1 MNEDLLQDLFDLMP
15 EGIFES
21 PEEMKPVI
29 ESEGIDGFFDQ
40 MPDGAFFDI
49 KEYQSFFKGLKKK
62 ENSQLPVL
70 GKKDSELVGEV
81 VTTDALLDSNE
92 PSSEPKSEENKFWFE
107 QLLGNIPVASGS
119 ADFFGDMIRA
129 GQQGYAQGQSVDDAI
144 RLFAKAANASEE
156 DIDAYISAV
165 EKMEA
170 FPESDEMKEFSKLYQ
185 EGGGGIY
192 GFMKGI
198 IPNPSVINQVFTSSI
213 VSMMNP
219 TVLGGAATGA
229 VTGAGVGAAVGA
241 AGGPL
246 AAFTGAGGAM
256 TGAMMGAGGTLE
268 VGLSFTEFLKEELDK
283 AGLEFNKE
291 SVKEVLEDPEAL
303 QRIRNKSAA
312 RGVIIGLVDGITMGV
327 AGEVGA
333 TVTKAAIKAGKSAV
347 VSGARGVATATLIEG
362 GGGSAGEM
370 AARAATGQKQ
380 EASDILFEG
389 IAGQVSTV
397 LKSGPQALGIDVNV
411 TKPGSFL
418 RPPSYSMTGE
428 PQTKADI
435 EVFIETMTPEQIR
448 TADITIK
455 NDPELQAKVDY
466 LKQRAQTDLTISE
479 DIVGED
485 RNTMIDLE
493 MQILNMKDPKTES
506 SKIKLQNLKDQIR
519 VIIERNGKTEE
530 QKNREKAAG
539 DYKKTETT
547 VTSTEVNTKA
557 ETDKESNDRKTRLDS
572 RNKNLFEDT
581 NKYNR
586 EVGKS
591 NSDPAIISDVTSTD
605 EKGVATATY
614 VNPDTGDIDVIVSG
628 KNDKNF
634 VGYVR
639 VYENGKPT
647 NMFTAKMES
656 TGDAFKNMITSAE
669 AILPDNAEVV
679 ETTSISEGG
688 LKVYNNSKLT
698 EKLDENGNVVT
709 RPTQYSAATKES
721 VEQDGQSAYNS
732 FKTTD
737 KAAAEAE
744 VAKIKAAYPGVN
756 ATINERKG
764 KPAPPPLPG
773 QKAQPTKGKSEYSIS
788 IDLPVLTKPAAPSTE
803 VKAETK
809 KFQDSDVI
817 LKEETFT
824 VIDKDGGK
832 TVTTVRTNLDGSL
845 RKAEVESFD
854 ADGNSLGKGRNVSL
868 ADNDIVVRDGLT
880 AEQILTDRLVEGQV
894 IEKTERSGNEI
905 NNPKKTA
912 QLTTD
917 QKQKLGIPT
926 QQSTAVEKPVLT
938 KSKTNAVQESSTTQV
953 DVQESTQDSKEMG
966 IGNISSKPT
975 GESNIETES
984 EVTETEETEI
994 ENVLESPKLQ
1004 EALTSE
1010 VMDDSERKNILLKAR
1025 RKAIEEGQEE
1035 SRLYSNIMSAINREA
1050 KTEGINANEY
1060 IKAEVI
1066 EDSLP
1071 TASRERVNKVIDNI
1085 IKKTKERRD
1094 NLGGEKATLAELFS
1108 NTSSYLQ
1115 QSKLYEQLNDVE
1127 REAAIRELNER
1138 LGIKEKRAPSSRKVA
1153 MGTDK
1158 KVVVNERVA
1167 LKDQIKLEAKAARE
1181 SAQAYKKS
1189 LKDTAT
1195 YVKGLVKKGLINTKQ
1210 AAAILA
1216 KQANVNVF
1224 NQKSVDSFIE
1234 YVDNVFNKAELA
1246 DKISRSKDLKSKAK
1260 KNVGGAKT
1268 GNIPQALKTVLED
1281 LFSISPYL
1289 VPLNKIDAYLSLLE
1303 QFGSN
1308 KKTLDLEQRS
1318 ETMEI
1323 AQDVLNAVQE
1333 QIETNEDGSMVNF
1346 EIVKSKKKN
1355 YDLGAVTNEIIENKI
1370 TEEEIENLTGEKSKE
1385 VARKINKLTAQEIA
1399 GLSKEKSDGSFN
1411 YGMIETLREVK
1422 NNLKNGFAPKAA
1434 FDIITEVES
1443 NNSVKPLV
1451 PIFNK
1456 IKKTSVYRHFRS
1468 FSSSIKTKLEL
1479 GPSAGNFVLDRIRS
1493 MPAFFVDDVLGN
1505 FNSKDVYNA
1514 TFKKMAVAYSS
1525 FETEVKTIRSLVNE
1539 ADVLLDYDGLKGRKF
1554 LRIGRSRNKVV
1565 KAKYKLMLVQLTREH
1580 LSNYKKNKEGEYV
1593 GNPKAPSGEAFL
1605 DVTIKD
1611 GKLNSADIKIL
1622 EELKE
1627 EFLSGD
1633 PKVDLKK
1640 LEKSLSESEK
1650 KALKIYGD
1658 INGSLS
1664 EKAIYVSSQLHGEK
1678 INLINDYVHHSA
1690 INTGDPGADVIGKKT
1705 RFQNAAINTKAG
1717 TIVERTNGAK
1727 PISFDPSYSAMRGA
1741 QETLVDYYMTPT
1753 NRVVQKTINKLN
1765 DIIEDNPNNTKESKK
1780 AAKAIK
1786 SAMNEINGL
1795 LFEKTFTDVSIGNEV
1810 LREAQSLG
1818 YKAALSSAPR
1828 AGAELVGNV
1837 LLVAKNPILATKALT
1852 NFSAFANGLTDNS
1865 MAMNAMAKLQSSE
1878 TSRLYDSNTINNK
1891 YSDLGNFMGT
1901 SQSSGKA
1908 LTPVLSMGNQI
1919 LKLGSKQLYAGVDYI
1934 ATKILTTPDKAISRP
1949 MWFGTFQAA
1958 FSEATK
1964 KYNGESVELTVKDFK
1979 AIADGTSPYLSP
1991 EFQRAVEAARNSA
2004 DKSSVTIST
2013 SSNPYNSVFKN
2024 IRRKDS
2030 SGLKNAYRV
2039 ANSYMANFSLFE
2051 YGTARNALYSLVNSG
2066 DMSSGEALK
2075 VLTGVTARMSSYMV
2089 MYTLLTQLMDE
2100 ELFDVEDDDSEEDF
2114 EYLIARQLVGAG
2126 VSLVS
2131 RGQLGNI
2138 PLIPF
2143 NMLIEE
2149 GNERFGEE
2157 LRDGEEYNK
2166 YKHSL
2171 VFNQIGK
2178 QDLQEKDLAN
2188 NLIGLAA
2195 GPFGPLWKTLSRS
2208 AELLQ
2213 RTQTGGDVA
2222 RKKAMDELT
2231 TRMAVE
2237 VSGNLGLFPFYKD
2250 YRRIMLKSMFGTKP
2264 YTPAKSKKVVIHGR
2278 NLMTTQ
2284 IQEVLIPG
2292 MSWRKKGMMKINHG
2306 MSMKKTLMIHGQMI
2320 VLGKIDL
2327 KYYSIDENRNREST
2341 NKDSGIRNKTNK
2353 IRGFF
2358 RRL

>member
-1 MNEDLLQDLFDLMP
+1 MNEDLLQDLFNLMP

-107 QLLGNIPVASGS
+107 QLLGNIPVASGA
-119 ADFFGDMIRA
+119 ADFYGDMIRA

-268 VGLSFTEFLKEELDK
+268 VGLSFTEFLKEEIDEK
-283 AGLEFNKE
+283 GLEFNKE

-333 TVTKAAIKAGKSAV
+333 TVTKAAIKAGKAAV
-347 VSGARGVATATLIEG
+347 VSGAKGVATATVIEG
-362 GGGSAGEM
+362 VGGSAGE
-370 AARAATGQKQ
+370 AIARAATGQEM
-380 EASDILFEG
+380 EASDIIFEG
-389 IAGQVSTV
+389 VAGQVSTFV
-397 LKSGPQALGIDVNV
+397 KSGPKALGIDVNV

-557 ETDKESNDRKTRLDS
+557 ETDTEVSE
-572 RNKNLFEDT
+572 NLNEIDLGENET
-581 NKYNR
+581 IIENR
-586 EVGKS
+586 EVIVKGEKLNLTIIEQTSEKDGIKTTKYQSNRSNKS
-591 NSDPAIISDVTSTD
+591 SDQRSDSS
-605 EKGVATATY
+605 
-614 VNPDTGDIDVIVSG
+614 VSPETVL
-628 KNDKNF
+628 NENEEINLE
-634 VGYVR
+634 
-639 VYENGKPT
+639 ENGLEDLEDGGIPEVTKV
-647 NMFTAKMES
+647 FEVRE
-656 TGDAFKNMITSAE
+656 DA
-669 AILPDNAEVV
+669 
-679 ETTSISEGG
+679 
-688 LKVYNNSKLT
+688 
-698 EKLDENGNVVT
+698 NGT
-709 RPTQYSAATKES
+709 
-721 VEQDGQSAYNS
+721 
-732 FKTTD
+732 
-737 KAAAEAE
+737 KAADIEFT
-744 VAKIKAAYPGVN
+744 VTYPDGTKVNDRGTVKI
-756 ATINERKG
+756 T
-764 KPAPPPLPG
+764 
-773 QKAQPTKGKSEYSIS
+773 QKA
-788 IDLPVLTKPAAPSTE
+788 
-803 VKAETK
+803 
-809 KFQDSDVI
+809 
-817 LKEETFT
+817 KE
-824 VIDKDGGK
+824 
-832 TVTTVRTNLDGSL
+832 
-845 RKAEVESFD
+845 A
-854 ADGNSLGKGRNVSL
+854 
-868 ADNDIVVRDGLT
+868 
-880 AEQILTDRLVEGQV
+880 
-894 IEKTERSGNEI
+894 
-905 NNPKKTA
+905 
-912 QLTTD
+912 
-917 QKQKLGIPT
+917 
-926 QQSTAVEKPVLT
+926 AVEKPVLT

-1268 GNIPQALKTVLED
+1268 GNIPQGLKTVLED

-1385 VARKINKLTAQEIA
+1385 VARKINELTAQEIA

-1539 ADVLLDYDGLKGRKF
+1539 ADVLLDYDGLKGRKA

-1678 INLINDYVHHSA
+1678 INLINDYVHHAA

-1765 DIIEDNPNNTKESKK
+1765 DIIEDNPNNTKEAKQ

-1795 LFEKTFTDVSIGNEV
+1795 LFEKTFTDVSIGNEA
-1810 LREAQSLG
+1810 LRELQSLG

-1852 NFSAFANGLTDNS
+1852 NFSAFANGITDNS

-1919 LKLGSKQLYAGVDYI
+1919 LKLGSKQLYASVDYI

-1949 MWFGTFQAA
+1949 MWFGTFQAV

-1979 AIADGTSPYLSP
+1979 EIADGTSPYLSP
-1991 EFQRAVEAARNSA
+1991 KFERAVEAARNSA

-2013 SSNPYNSVFKN
+2013 SSNPYNSIFKN

-2066 DMSSGEALK
+2066 DMSSEEALK
-2075 VLTGVTARMSSYMV
+2075 VLIGVTARMSSYMV

-2100 ELFDVEDDDSEEDF
+2100 ELFGVEDDDSEEDF

-2195 GPFGPLWKTLSRS
+2195 GPFGPMWKTLSRS

-2264 YTPAKSKKVVIHGR
+2264 YTPAKSKKGSDPWEEFDDNTDSGGIDTWDE
-2278 NLMTTQ
+2278 L
-2284 IQEVLIPG
+2284 EE
-2292 MSWRKKGMMKINHG
+2292 KG
-2306 MSMKKTLMIHGQMI
+2306 
-2320 VLGKIDL
+2320 
-2327 KYYSIDENRNREST
+2327 YDENQSWDDFEENSNDT
-2341 NKDSGIRNKTNK
+2341 WSDDSSWED
-2353 IRGFF
+2353 
-2358 RRL
+2358 

>member
-1 MNEDLLQDLFDLMP
+1 MNEDLLQDLFNLMP

-107 QLLGNIPVASGS
+107 QLLGNIPVASGA
-119 ADFFGDMIRA
+119 ADFYGDMIRA

-156 DIDAYISAV
+156 DIEAYISAV

-268 VGLSFTEFLKEELDK
+268 VGLSFTEFLKEEIDEK
-283 AGLEFNKE
+283 GLEFNKE

-333 TVTKAAIKAGKSAV
+333 TVTKAAIKAGKAAV
-347 VSGARGVATATLIEG
+347 VSGAKGVATATVIEG
-362 GGGSAGEM
+362 VGGSAGE
-370 AARAATGQKQ
+370 AIARAATGQEM
-380 EASDILFEG
+380 EASDIIFEG
-389 IAGQVSTV
+389 VAGQVSTFV
-397 LKSGPQALGIDVNV
+397 KSGPKALGIDVNV

-557 ETDKESNDRKTRLDS
+557 ETDTEVSE
-572 RNKNLFEDT
+572 NLNEIDLGENET
-581 NKYNR
+581 IIENR
-586 EVGKS
+586 EVIVKGEKLNLTIIEQTSEKDGIKTTKYQSNRSNKS
-591 NSDPAIISDVTSTD
+591 SDQR
-605 EKGVATATY
+605 
-614 VNPDTGDIDVIVSG
+614 GDSSVSPETVL
-628 KNDKNF
+628 NENEEINLE
-634 VGYVR
+634 
-639 VYENGKPT
+639 ENGLEDLEDGGIPEVTKV
-647 NMFTAKMES
+647 FEVRE
-656 TGDAFKNMITSAE
+656 D
-669 AILPDNAEVV
+669 DNG
-679 ETTSISEGG
+679 T
-688 LKVYNNSKLT
+688 
-698 EKLDENGNVVT
+698 
-709 RPTQYSAATKES
+709 
-721 VEQDGQSAYNS
+721 
-732 FKTTD
+732 
-737 KAAAEAE
+737 KAADIEFT
-744 VAKIKAAYPGVN
+744 VTYPDGTKVNDRGTVKI
-756 ATINERKG
+756 T
-764 KPAPPPLPG
+764 
-773 QKAQPTKGKSEYSIS
+773 QKA
-788 IDLPVLTKPAAPSTE
+788 
-803 VKAETK
+803 
-809 KFQDSDVI
+809 
-817 LKEETFT
+817 KE
-824 VIDKDGGK
+824 
-832 TVTTVRTNLDGSL
+832 
-845 RKAEVESFD
+845 A
-854 ADGNSLGKGRNVSL
+854 
-868 ADNDIVVRDGLT
+868 
-880 AEQILTDRLVEGQV
+880 
-894 IEKTERSGNEI
+894 
-905 NNPKKTA
+905 
-912 QLTTD
+912 
-917 QKQKLGIPT
+917 
-926 QQSTAVEKPVLT
+926 AVEKPVLT

-1268 GNIPQALKTVLED
+1268 GNIPQGLKTVLED

-1385 VARKINKLTAQEIA
+1385 VARKINELTAQEIA

-1539 ADVLLDYDGLKGRKF
+1539 ADVLLDYDGLKGRKA

-1678 INLINDYVHHSA
+1678 INLINDYVHHAA

-1765 DIIEDNPNNTKESKK
+1765 DIIEDNPNNTKEAKQ

-1795 LFEKTFTDVSIGNEV
+1795 LFEKTFTDVSIGNEA
-1810 LREAQSLG
+1810 LRELQSLG

-1852 NFSAFANGLTDNS
+1852 NFSAFANGITDNS

-1919 LKLGSKQLYAGVDYI
+1919 LKLGSKQLYASVDYI

-1949 MWFGTFQAA
+1949 MWFGTFQAV

-1979 AIADGTSPYLSP
+1979 EIADGTSPYLSP
-1991 EFQRAVEAARNSA
+1991 KFERAVEAARNSA

-2013 SSNPYNSVFKN
+2013 SSNPYNSIFKN

-2066 DMSSGEALK
+2066 DMSSEEALK
-2075 VLTGVTARMSSYMV
+2075 VLIGVTARMSSYMV

-2100 ELFDVEDDDSEEDF
+2100 ELFGVEDDDSEEDF

-2195 GPFGPLWKTLSRS
+2195 GPFGPMWKTLSRS

-2264 YTPAKSKKVVIHGR
+2264 YTPAKSKKGSDPWEEFDDNTDSGGIDTWDE
-2278 NLMTTQ
+2278 L
-2284 IQEVLIPG
+2284 EE
-2292 MSWRKKGMMKINHG
+2292 KG
-2306 MSMKKTLMIHGQMI
+2306 
-2320 VLGKIDL
+2320 
-2327 KYYSIDENRNREST
+2327 YDENQSWDDFEENSNDT
-2341 NKDSGIRNKTNK
+2341 WSDDSSWED
-2353 IRGFF
+2353 
-2358 RRL
+2358 

>member
-1 MNEDLLQDLFDLMP
+1 MNEDLLQDLFNLMP

-107 QLLGNIPVASGS
+107 QLLGNIPVASGA
-119 ADFFGDMIRA
+119 ADFYGDMIRA

-268 VGLSFTEFLKEELDK
+268 VGLSFTEFLKEEIDEK
-283 AGLEFNKE
+283 GLEFNKE

-333 TVTKAAIKAGKSAV
+333 TVTKAAIKAGKAAV
-347 VSGARGVATATLIEG
+347 VSGAKGVATATVIEG
-362 GGGSAGEM
+362 VGGSAGE
-370 AARAATGQKQ
+370 AIARAATGQEM
-380 EASDILFEG
+380 EASDIIFEG
-389 IAGQVSTV
+389 VAGQVSTFV
-397 LKSGPQALGIDVNV
+397 KSGPKALGIDVNV

-557 ETDKESNDRKTRLDS
+557 ETDTEVSE
-572 RNKNLFEDT
+572 NLNEIDLGENET
-581 NKYNR
+581 IIENR
-586 EVGKS
+586 EVIVKGEKLNLTIIEQTSEKDGIKTTKYQSNRSNKS
-591 NSDPAIISDVTSTD
+591 SDQR
-605 EKGVATATY
+605 
-614 VNPDTGDIDVIVSG
+614 GDSSVSPETVL
-628 KNDKNF
+628 NENEEINLE
-634 VGYVR
+634 
-639 VYENGKPT
+639 ENGLEDLEDGGIPEVTKV
-647 NMFTAKMES
+647 FEVRE
-656 TGDAFKNMITSAE
+656 D
-669 AILPDNAEVV
+669 DNG
-679 ETTSISEGG
+679 T
-688 LKVYNNSKLT
+688 
-698 EKLDENGNVVT
+698 
-709 RPTQYSAATKES
+709 
-721 VEQDGQSAYNS
+721 
-732 FKTTD
+732 
-737 KAAAEAE
+737 KAADIEFT
-744 VAKIKAAYPGVN
+744 VTYPDGTKVNDRGTVKI
-756 ATINERKG
+756 T
-764 KPAPPPLPG
+764 
-773 QKAQPTKGKSEYSIS
+773 QKA
-788 IDLPVLTKPAAPSTE
+788 
-803 VKAETK
+803 
-809 KFQDSDVI
+809 
-817 LKEETFT
+817 KE
-824 VIDKDGGK
+824 
-832 TVTTVRTNLDGSL
+832 
-845 RKAEVESFD
+845 A
-854 ADGNSLGKGRNVSL
+854 
-868 ADNDIVVRDGLT
+868 
-880 AEQILTDRLVEGQV
+880 
-894 IEKTERSGNEI
+894 
-905 NNPKKTA
+905 
-912 QLTTD
+912 
-917 QKQKLGIPT
+917 
-926 QQSTAVEKPVLT
+926 AVEKPVLT

-1268 GNIPQALKTVLED
+1268 GNIPQGLKTVLED

-1385 VARKINKLTAQEIA
+1385 VARKINELTAQEIA

-1539 ADVLLDYDGLKGRKF
+1539 ADVLLDYDGLKGRKA

-1678 INLINDYVHHSA
+1678 INLINDYVHHAA

-1765 DIIEDNPNNTKESKK
+1765 DIIEDNPNNTKEAKQ

-1795 LFEKTFTDVSIGNEV
+1795 LFEKTFTDVSIGNEA
-1810 LREAQSLG
+1810 LRELQSLG

-1852 NFSAFANGLTDNS
+1852 NFSAFANGITDNS

-1919 LKLGSKQLYAGVDYI
+1919 LKLGSKQLYASVDYI

-1949 MWFGTFQAA
+1949 MWFGTFQAV

-1979 AIADGTSPYLSP
+1979 EIADGTSPYLSP
-1991 EFQRAVEAARNSA
+1991 KFERAVEAARNSA

-2013 SSNPYNSVFKN
+2013 SSNPYNSIFKN

-2066 DMSSGEALK
+2066 DMSSEEALK
-2075 VLTGVTARMSSYMV
+2075 VLIGVTARMSSYMV

-2100 ELFDVEDDDSEEDF
+2100 ELFGVEDDDSEEDF

-2264 YTPAKSKKVVIHGR
+2264 YTPAKSKKGSDPWEEFDDNTDSGGIDTWDE
-2278 NLMTTQ
+2278 L
-2284 IQEVLIPG
+2284 EE
-2292 MSWRKKGMMKINHG
+2292 KG
-2306 MSMKKTLMIHGQMI
+2306 
-2320 VLGKIDL
+2320 
-2327 KYYSIDENRNREST
+2327 YDENQSWDDFEENSNDT
-2341 NKDSGIRNKTNK
+2341 WSDDSSWED
-2353 IRGFF
+2353 
-2358 RRL
+2358 

>member
-1 MNEDLLQDLFDLMP
+1 MNEDLLQDLFNLMP

-107 QLLGNIPVASGS
+107 QLLGNIPVASGA
-119 ADFFGDMIRA
+119 ADFYGDMIRA

-268 VGLSFTEFLKEELDK
+268 VGLSFTEFLKEEIDEK
-283 AGLEFNKE
+283 GLEFNKE

-333 TVTKAAIKAGKSAV
+333 TVTKAAIKAGKAAV
-347 VSGARGVATATLIEG
+347 VSGAKGVATATVIEG
-362 GGGSAGEM
+362 VGGSAGE
-370 AARAATGQKQ
+370 AIARAATGQEM
-380 EASDILFEG
+380 EASDIIFEG
-389 IAGQVSTV
+389 VAGQVSTFV
-397 LKSGPQALGIDVNV
+397 KSGPKALGIDVNV

-557 ETDKESNDRKTRLDS
+557 ETDTEVSE
-572 RNKNLFEDT
+572 NLNEIDLGENET
-581 NKYNR
+581 IIENR
-586 EVGKS
+586 EVIVKGEKLNSAIIEQTSEKDGIKTTKYQSNRSNKSSDQRS
-591 NSDPAIISDVTSTD
+591 NSS
-605 EKGVATATY
+605 
-614 VNPDTGDIDVIVSG
+614 VSPETVL
-628 KNDKNF
+628 NENEEINLE
-634 VGYVR
+634 
-639 VYENGKPT
+639 ENGLEDLEDGGVPEVTKV
-647 NMFTAKMES
+647 FEVRE
-656 TGDAFKNMITSAE
+656 DA
-669 AILPDNAEVV
+669 
-679 ETTSISEGG
+679 
-688 LKVYNNSKLT
+688 
-698 EKLDENGNVVT
+698 NGT
-709 RPTQYSAATKES
+709 
-721 VEQDGQSAYNS
+721 
-732 FKTTD
+732 
-737 KAAAEAE
+737 KAADIEFT
-744 VAKIKAAYPGVN
+744 VTYPDGTKVNDRGTVKI
-756 ATINERKG
+756 T
-764 KPAPPPLPG
+764 
-773 QKAQPTKGKSEYSIS
+773 QKA
-788 IDLPVLTKPAAPSTE
+788 
-803 VKAETK
+803 
-809 KFQDSDVI
+809 
-817 LKEETFT
+817 KE
-824 VIDKDGGK
+824 
-832 TVTTVRTNLDGSL
+832 
-845 RKAEVESFD
+845 A
-854 ADGNSLGKGRNVSL
+854 
-868 ADNDIVVRDGLT
+868 
-880 AEQILTDRLVEGQV
+880 
-894 IEKTERSGNEI
+894 
-905 NNPKKTA
+905 
-912 QLTTD
+912 
-917 QKQKLGIPT
+917 
-926 QQSTAVEKPVLT
+926 AVEKPVLT

-1268 GNIPQALKTVLED
+1268 GNIPQGLKTVLED

-1385 VARKINKLTAQEIA
+1385 VARKINELTAQEIA

-1539 ADVLLDYDGLKGRKF
+1539 ADVLLDYDGLKGRKA

-1678 INLINDYVHHSA
+1678 INLINDYVHHAA

-1765 DIIEDNPNNTKESKK
+1765 DIIEDNPNNTKEAKQ

-1795 LFEKTFTDVSIGNEV
+1795 LFEKTFTDVSIGNEA
-1810 LREAQSLG
+1810 LRELQSLG

-1852 NFSAFANGLTDNS
+1852 NFSAFANGITDNS

-1919 LKLGSKQLYAGVDYI
+1919 LKLGSKQLYASVDYI

-1949 MWFGTFQAA
+1949 MWFGTFQAV

-1979 AIADGTSPYLSP
+1979 EIADGTSPYLSP
-1991 EFQRAVEAARNSA
+1991 KFERAVEAARNSA

-2013 SSNPYNSVFKN
+2013 SSNPYNSIFKN

-2066 DMSSGEALK
+2066 DMSSEEALK
-2075 VLTGVTARMSSYMV
+2075 VLIGVTARMSSYMV

-2100 ELFDVEDDDSEEDF
+2100 ELFGVEDDDSEEDF

-2195 GPFGPLWKTLSRS
+2195 GPFGPMWKTLSRS

-2264 YTPAKSKKVVIHGR
+2264 YTPAKSKKGSDPWEEFDDNTDSGGIDTWDE
-2278 NLMTTQ
+2278 L
-2284 IQEVLIPG
+2284 EE
-2292 MSWRKKGMMKINHG
+2292 KG
-2306 MSMKKTLMIHGQMI
+2306 
-2320 VLGKIDL
+2320 
-2327 KYYSIDENRNREST
+2327 YDENQSWDDFEENSNDT
-2341 NKDSGIRNKTNK
+2341 WSDDSSWED
-2353 IRGFF
+2353 
-2358 RRL
+2358 

>member
-1 MNEDLLQDLFDLMP
+1 MP

-107 QLLGNIPVASGS
+107 QLLGNIPVASGA
-119 ADFFGDMIRA
+119 ADFYGDMIRA

-268 VGLSFTEFLKEELDK
+268 VGLSFTEFLKEEIDEK
-283 AGLEFNKE
+283 GLEFNKE

-333 TVTKAAIKAGKSAV
+333 TVTKAAIKAGKAAV
-347 VSGARGVATATLIEG
+347 VSGAKGVATATVIEG
-362 GGGSAGEM
+362 VGGSAGE
-370 AARAATGQKQ
+370 AIARAATGQEM
-380 EASDILFEG
+380 EASDIIFEG
-389 IAGQVSTV
+389 VAGQVSTFV
-397 LKSGPQALGIDVNV
+397 KSGPKALGIDVNV

-788 IDLPVLTKPAAPSTE
+788 IDLPVLTKP
-803 VKAETK
+803 
-809 KFQDSDVI
+809 
-817 LKEETFT
+817 
-824 VIDKDGGK
+824 
-832 TVTTVRTNLDGSL
+832 
-845 RKAEVESFD
+845 
-854 ADGNSLGKGRNVSL
+854 
-868 ADNDIVVRDGLT
+868 
-880 AEQILTDRLVEGQV
+880 
-894 IEKTERSGNEI
+894 
-905 NNPKKTA
+905 
-912 QLTTD
+912 
-917 QKQKLGIPT
+917 
-926 QQSTAVEKPVLT
+926 
-938 KSKTNAVQESSTTQV
+938 KTNAVQESSTTQV

-1268 GNIPQALKTVLED
+1268 GNIPQGLKTVLED

-1385 VARKINKLTAQEIA
+1385 VARKINELTAQEIA

-1539 ADVLLDYDGLKGRKF
+1539 ADVLLDYDGLKGRKA

-1678 INLINDYVHHSA
+1678 INLINDYVHHAA

-1765 DIIEDNPNNTKESKK
+1765 DIIEDNPNNTKEAKQ

-1795 LFEKTFTDVSIGNEV
+1795 LFEKTFTDVSIGNEA
-1810 LREAQSLG
+1810 LRELQSLG

-1852 NFSAFANGLTDNS
+1852 NFSAFANGITDNS

-1919 LKLGSKQLYAGVDYI
+1919 LKLGSKQLYASVDYI

-1949 MWFGTFQAA
+1949 MWFGTFQAV

-1964 KYNGESVELTVKDFK
+1964 KYNGESVELTVKDFE

-1991 EFQRAVEAARNSA
+1991 KFQRAVEAARNSA

-2013 SSNPYNSVFKN
+2013 SSNPYNSIFKN

-2066 DMSSGEALK
+2066 DMSSEEALK
-2075 VLTGVTARMSSYMV
+2075 VLIGVTARMSSYMV

-2100 ELFDVEDDDSEEDF
+2100 ELFGVEDDDSEEDF

-2195 GPFGPLWKTLSRS
+2195 GPFGPMWKTLSRS

-2264 YTPAKSKKVVIHGR
+2264 YTPAKSKKGSDPWEEFDDNTDSGGIDTWDE
-2278 NLMTTQ
+2278 L
-2284 IQEVLIPG
+2284 EE
-2292 MSWRKKGMMKINHG
+2292 KG
-2306 MSMKKTLMIHGQMI
+2306 
-2320 VLGKIDL
+2320 
-2327 KYYSIDENRNREST
+2327 YDENQSWDDFEKNSNDT
-2341 NKDSGIRNKTNK
+2341 WSDDSSWED
-2353 IRGFF
+2353 
-2358 RRL
+2358 

>member
-156 DIDAYISAV
+156 DIEAYISAV

-268 VGLSFTEFLKEELDK
+268 VGLSFTEFLKEEIDK
-283 AGLEFNKE
+283 KALEFNKE

-389 IAGQVSTV
+389 VAGQVSTV

-788 IDLPVLTKPAAPSTE
+788 IDLPVLTKPKTNAVTE
-803 VKAETK
+803 VSENLNEIDLGENETIIENREVIVKGEKLNLTIIEQTSEKDGIKTTKYQSNRSDRSSDKKSDSSVSPETVLNENEEINLEENGLEDLEDGGIPEVTKVFEVREDANGTKAADIEFTVTYPDGTKVSDRGTVKITK
-809 KFQDSDVI
+809 KP
-817 LKEETFT
+817 KE
-824 VIDKDGGK
+824 
-832 TVTTVRTNLDGSL
+832 
-845 RKAEVESFD
+845 A
-854 ADGNSLGKGRNVSL
+854 
-868 ADNDIVVRDGLT
+868 
-880 AEQILTDRLVEGQV
+880 
-894 IEKTERSGNEI
+894 
-905 NNPKKTA
+905 
-912 QLTTD
+912 
-917 QKQKLGIPT
+917 
-926 QQSTAVEKPVLT
+926 AVEKPVLT

-1765 DIIEDNPNNTKESKK
+1765 DIIEDNPNNTKEAKQ

-1828 AGAELVGNV
+1828 AGAELVGNM

-1964 KYNGESVELTVKDFK
+1964 KYNGESVELTVKDFE

-2264 YTPAKSKKVVIHGR
+2264 YTPAKSKKGSDPWEEFDDNTDSGGIDTWDE
-2278 NLMTTQ
+2278 L
-2284 IQEVLIPG
+2284 EE
-2292 MSWRKKGMMKINHG
+2292 KG
-2306 MSMKKTLMIHGQMI
+2306 
-2320 VLGKIDL
+2320 
-2327 KYYSIDENRNREST
+2327 YDENQSWDEYEENSNDT
-2341 NKDSGIRNKTNK
+2341 WSDDSSWED
-2353 IRGFF
+2353 
-2358 RRL
+2358 

>member
-1 MNEDLLQDLFDLMP
+1 MNEDLLQDLFNLMP

-49 KEYQSFFKGLKKK
+49 KEYQSFFKELKKK

-107 QLLGNIPVASGS
+107 QLLGNIPVASGA
-119 ADFFGDMIRA
+119 ADFYGDMIRA

-268 VGLSFTEFLKEELDK
+268 VGLSFTEFLKEEIDEK
-283 AGLEFNKE
+283 GLEFNKE

-333 TVTKAAIKAGKSAV
+333 TVTKAAIKAGKAAV
-347 VSGARGVATATLIEG
+347 VSGAKGVATATVIEG
-362 GGGSAGEM
+362 VGGSAGE
-370 AARAATGQKQ
+370 AIARAATGQEM
-380 EASDILFEG
+380 EASDIIFEG
-389 IAGQVSTV
+389 VAGQVSTFV
-397 LKSGPQALGIDVNV
+397 KSGPKALGIDVNV

-557 ETDKESNDRKTRLDS
+557 ETDTEVSE
-572 RNKNLFEDT
+572 NLNEIDLGENET
-581 NKYNR
+581 IIENR
-586 EVGKS
+586 EVIVKGEKLNLTIIEQTSEKDGIKTTKYQSNRSNKS
-591 NSDPAIISDVTSTD
+591 SDQRGNSS
-605 EKGVATATY
+605 
-614 VNPDTGDIDVIVSG
+614 VSPETVL
-628 KNDKNF
+628 NENEEINLE
-634 VGYVR
+634 
-639 VYENGKPT
+639 ENGLEDLEDGGIPEVTKV
-647 NMFTAKMES
+647 FEVRE
-656 TGDAFKNMITSAE
+656 D
-669 AILPDNAEVV
+669 DNG
-679 ETTSISEGG
+679 T
-688 LKVYNNSKLT
+688 
-698 EKLDENGNVVT
+698 
-709 RPTQYSAATKES
+709 
-721 VEQDGQSAYNS
+721 
-732 FKTTD
+732 
-737 KAAAEAE
+737 KAADIEFT
-744 VAKIKAAYPGVN
+744 VTYPDGTKVNDRGTVKI
-756 ATINERKG
+756 T
-764 KPAPPPLPG
+764 
-773 QKAQPTKGKSEYSIS
+773 QKA
-788 IDLPVLTKPAAPSTE
+788 
-803 VKAETK
+803 
-809 KFQDSDVI
+809 
-817 LKEETFT
+817 KE
-824 VIDKDGGK
+824 
-832 TVTTVRTNLDGSL
+832 
-845 RKAEVESFD
+845 A
-854 ADGNSLGKGRNVSL
+854 
-868 ADNDIVVRDGLT
+868 
-880 AEQILTDRLVEGQV
+880 
-894 IEKTERSGNEI
+894 
-905 NNPKKTA
+905 
-912 QLTTD
+912 
-917 QKQKLGIPT
+917 
-926 QQSTAVEKPVLT
+926 AVEKPVLT

-1385 VARKINKLTAQEIA
+1385 VARKINELTAQEIA

-1539 ADVLLDYDGLKGRKF
+1539 ADVLLDYDGLKGRKA

-1678 INLINDYVHHSA
+1678 INLINDYVHHAA

-1765 DIIEDNPNNTKESKK
+1765 DIIEDNPNNTKEAKQ

-1795 LFEKTFTDVSIGNEV
+1795 LFEKTFTDVSIGNEA
-1810 LREAQSLG
+1810 LRELQSLG

-1852 NFSAFANGLTDNS
+1852 NFSAFANGITDNS

-1919 LKLGSKQLYAGVDYI
+1919 LKLGSKQLYASVDYI

-1949 MWFGTFQAA
+1949 MWFGTFQAV

-1979 AIADGTSPYLSP
+1979 EIADGTSPYLSP
-1991 EFQRAVEAARNSA
+1991 KFERAVEAARNSA

-2066 DMSSGEALK
+2066 DMSSEEALK
-2075 VLTGVTARMSSYMV
+2075 VLIGVTARMSSYMV

-2100 ELFDVEDDDSEEDF
+2100 ELFGVEDDDSEEDF

-2195 GPFGPLWKTLSRS
+2195 GPFGPMWKTLSRS

-2264 YTPAKSKKVVIHGR
+2264 YTPAKSKKGSDPWEEFDDNTDSGGIDTWDE
-2278 NLMTTQ
+2278 L
-2284 IQEVLIPG
+2284 EE
-2292 MSWRKKGMMKINHG
+2292 KG
-2306 MSMKKTLMIHGQMI
+2306 
-2320 VLGKIDL
+2320 
-2327 KYYSIDENRNREST
+2327 YDENQSWDDFEENSNDT
-2341 NKDSGIRNKTNK
+2341 WSDDSSWED
-2353 IRGFF
+2353 
-2358 RRL
+2358 

>member
-1 MNEDLLQDLFDLMP
+1 MNEDLLQDLFNLMP

-107 QLLGNIPVASGS
+107 QLLGNIPVASGA
-119 ADFFGDMIRA
+119 ADFYGDMIRA

-268 VGLSFTEFLKEELDK
+268 VGLSFTEFLKEEIDEK
-283 AGLEFNKE
+283 GLEFNKE

-333 TVTKAAIKAGKSAV
+333 TVTKAAIKAGKAAV
-347 VSGARGVATATLIEG
+347 VSGAKGVATATVIEG
-362 GGGSAGEM
+362 VGGSAGE
-370 AARAATGQKQ
+370 AIARAATGQEM
-380 EASDILFEG
+380 EASDIIFEG
-389 IAGQVSTV
+389 VAGQVSTFV
-397 LKSGPQALGIDVNV
+397 KSGPKALGIDVNV

-557 ETDKESNDRKTRLDS
+557 ETDTEVSE
-572 RNKNLFEDT
+572 NLNEIDLGENET
-581 NKYNR
+581 IIENR
-586 EVGKS
+586 EVIVKGEKLNLTIIEQTSEKDGIKTTKYQSNRSNKS
-591 NSDPAIISDVTSTD
+591 SDQRSDSS
-605 EKGVATATY
+605 
-614 VNPDTGDIDVIVSG
+614 VSPETVL
-628 KNDKNF
+628 NENEEINLE
-634 VGYVR
+634 
-639 VYENGKPT
+639 ENGLEDLEDGGIPEVTKV
-647 NMFTAKMES
+647 FEVRE
-656 TGDAFKNMITSAE
+656 D
-669 AILPDNAEVV
+669 DNG
-679 ETTSISEGG
+679 T
-688 LKVYNNSKLT
+688 
-698 EKLDENGNVVT
+698 
-709 RPTQYSAATKES
+709 
-721 VEQDGQSAYNS
+721 
-732 FKTTD
+732 
-737 KAAAEAE
+737 KAADIEFT
-744 VAKIKAAYPGVN
+744 VTYPDGTKVNDRGTVKI
-756 ATINERKG
+756 T
-764 KPAPPPLPG
+764 
-773 QKAQPTKGKSEYSIS
+773 QKA
-788 IDLPVLTKPAAPSTE
+788 
-803 VKAETK
+803 
-809 KFQDSDVI
+809 
-817 LKEETFT
+817 KE
-824 VIDKDGGK
+824 
-832 TVTTVRTNLDGSL
+832 
-845 RKAEVESFD
+845 A
-854 ADGNSLGKGRNVSL
+854 
-868 ADNDIVVRDGLT
+868 
-880 AEQILTDRLVEGQV
+880 
-894 IEKTERSGNEI
+894 
-905 NNPKKTA
+905 
-912 QLTTD
+912 
-917 QKQKLGIPT
+917 
-926 QQSTAVEKPVLT
+926 AVEKPVLT

-1268 GNIPQALKTVLED
+1268 GNIPQGLKTVLED

-1385 VARKINKLTAQEIA
+1385 VARKINELTAQEIA

-1539 ADVLLDYDGLKGRKF
+1539 ADVLLDYDGLKGRKA

-1678 INLINDYVHHSA
+1678 INLINDYVHHAA

-1765 DIIEDNPNNTKESKK
+1765 DIIEDNPNNTKEAKQ

-1795 LFEKTFTDVSIGNEV
+1795 LFEKTFTDVSIGNEA
-1810 LREAQSLG
+1810 LRELQSLG

-1852 NFSAFANGLTDNS
+1852 NFSAFANGITDNS

-1919 LKLGSKQLYAGVDYI
+1919 LKLGSKQLYASVDYI

-1949 MWFGTFQAA
+1949 MWFGTFQAV

-1979 AIADGTSPYLSP
+1979 EIADGTSPYLSP
-1991 EFQRAVEAARNSA
+1991 KFERAVEAARNSA

-2013 SSNPYNSVFKN
+2013 SSNPYNSIFKN

-2066 DMSSGEALK
+2066 DMSSEEALK
-2075 VLTGVTARMSSYMV
+2075 VLIGVTARMSSYMV

-2100 ELFDVEDDDSEEDF
+2100 ELFGVEDDDSEEDF

-2264 YTPAKSKKVVIHGR
+2264 YTPAKSKKGSDPWEEFDDNTDSGGIDTWDE
-2278 NLMTTQ
+2278 L
-2284 IQEVLIPG
+2284 EE
-2292 MSWRKKGMMKINHG
+2292 KG
-2306 MSMKKTLMIHGQMI
+2306 
-2320 VLGKIDL
+2320 
-2327 KYYSIDENRNREST
+2327 YDENQSWDDFEENSNDT
-2341 NKDSGIRNKTNK
+2341 WSDDSSWED
-2353 IRGFF
+2353 
-2358 RRL
+2358 

>member
-1 MNEDLLQDLFDLMP
+1 MNEDLLQDLFNLMP

-107 QLLGNIPVASGS
+107 QLLGNIPVASGA
-119 ADFFGDMIRA
+119 ADFYGDMIRA

-268 VGLSFTEFLKEELDK
+268 VGLSFTEFLKEEIDEK
-283 AGLEFNKE
+283 GLEFNKE

-333 TVTKAAIKAGKSAV
+333 TVTKAAIKAGKAAV
-347 VSGARGVATATLIEG
+347 VSGAKGVATATVIEG
-362 GGGSAGEM
+362 VGGSAGE
-370 AARAATGQKQ
+370 AIARAATGQEM
-380 EASDILFEG
+380 EASDIIFEG
-389 IAGQVSTV
+389 VAGQVSTFV
-397 LKSGPQALGIDVNV
+397 KSGPKALGIDVNV

-557 ETDKESNDRKTRLDS
+557 ETDTEVSE
-572 RNKNLFEDT
+572 NLNEIDLGENET
-581 NKYNR
+581 IIENR
-586 EVGKS
+586 EVIVKGEKLNLTIIEQTSEKDGIKTTKYQSNRSNKS
-591 NSDPAIISDVTSTD
+591 SDQR
-605 EKGVATATY
+605 
-614 VNPDTGDIDVIVSG
+614 GDSSVSPETVL
-628 KNDKNF
+628 NENEEINLE
-634 VGYVR
+634 
-639 VYENGKPT
+639 ENGLEDLEDGGIPEVTKV
-647 NMFTAKMES
+647 FEVRE
-656 TGDAFKNMITSAE
+656 D
-669 AILPDNAEVV
+669 DNG
-679 ETTSISEGG
+679 T
-688 LKVYNNSKLT
+688 
-698 EKLDENGNVVT
+698 
-709 RPTQYSAATKES
+709 
-721 VEQDGQSAYNS
+721 
-732 FKTTD
+732 
-737 KAAAEAE
+737 KAADIEFT
-744 VAKIKAAYPGVN
+744 VTYPDGTKVNDRGTVKI
-756 ATINERKG
+756 T
-764 KPAPPPLPG
+764 
-773 QKAQPTKGKSEYSIS
+773 QKA
-788 IDLPVLTKPAAPSTE
+788 
-803 VKAETK
+803 
-809 KFQDSDVI
+809 
-817 LKEETFT
+817 KE
-824 VIDKDGGK
+824 
-832 TVTTVRTNLDGSL
+832 
-845 RKAEVESFD
+845 A
-854 ADGNSLGKGRNVSL
+854 
-868 ADNDIVVRDGLT
+868 
-880 AEQILTDRLVEGQV
+880 
-894 IEKTERSGNEI
+894 
-905 NNPKKTA
+905 
-912 QLTTD
+912 
-917 QKQKLGIPT
+917 
-926 QQSTAVEKPVLT
+926 AVEKPVLT

-1268 GNIPQALKTVLED
+1268 GNIPQGLKTVLED

-1385 VARKINKLTAQEIA
+1385 VARKINELTAQEIA

-1539 ADVLLDYDGLKGRKF
+1539 ADVLLDYDGLKGRKA

-1678 INLINDYVHHSA
+1678 INLINDYVHHAA

-1765 DIIEDNPNNTKESKK
+1765 DIIEDNPNNTKEAKQ

-1795 LFEKTFTDVSIGNEV
+1795 LFEKTFTDVSIGNEA
-1810 LREAQSLG
+1810 LRELQSLG

-1852 NFSAFANGLTDNS
+1852 NFSAFANGITDNS

-1919 LKLGSKQLYAGVDYI
+1919 LKLGSKQLYASVDYI

-1949 MWFGTFQAA
+1949 MWFGTFQAV

-1979 AIADGTSPYLSP
+1979 EIADGTSPYLSP
-1991 EFQRAVEAARNSA
+1991 KFERAVEAARNSA

-2013 SSNPYNSVFKN
+2013 SSNPYNSIFKN

-2066 DMSSGEALK
+2066 DMSSEEALK
-2075 VLTGVTARMSSYMV
+2075 VLIGVTARMSSYMV

-2100 ELFDVEDDDSEEDF
+2100 ELFGVEDDDSEEDF

-2195 GPFGPLWKTLSRS
+2195 GPFGPMWKTLSRS

-2264 YTPAKSKKVVIHGR
+2264 YTPAKSKKGSDPWEEFDDNTDSGGIDTWDE
-2278 NLMTTQ
+2278 L
-2284 IQEVLIPG
+2284 EE
-2292 MSWRKKGMMKINHG
+2292 KG
-2306 MSMKKTLMIHGQMI
+2306 
-2320 VLGKIDL
+2320 
-2327 KYYSIDENRNREST
+2327 YDENQSWDDFEENSNDT
-2341 NKDSGIRNKTNK
+2341 WSDDSSWED
-2353 IRGFF
+2353 
-2358 RRL
+2358 

>member
-156 DIDAYISAV
+156 DIEAYISAV

-788 IDLPVLTKPAAPSTE
+788 IDLPVLTKPKTNAVTE
-803 VKAETK
+803 VSENLNEIDLGENETIIENREVIVKGEKLNLTIIEQTSEKDGIKTTKYQSNRSDRSSDKKSDSSVSPETVLNENEEINLEENGLEDLEDGGIPEVTKVFEVREDANGTKAADIEFTVTYPDGTKVSDRGTVKITK
-809 KFQDSDVI
+809 KP
-817 LKEETFT
+817 KE
-824 VIDKDGGK
+824 
-832 TVTTVRTNLDGSL
+832 
-845 RKAEVESFD
+845 A
-854 ADGNSLGKGRNVSL
+854 
-868 ADNDIVVRDGLT
+868 
-880 AEQILTDRLVEGQV
+880 
-894 IEKTERSGNEI
+894 
-905 NNPKKTA
+905 
-912 QLTTD
+912 
-917 QKQKLGIPT
+917 
-926 QQSTAVEKPVLT
+926 AVEKPVLT

-1765 DIIEDNPNNTKESKK
+1765 DIIEDNPNNTKEAKQ

-1828 AGAELVGNV
+1828 AGAELVGNM

-1964 KYNGESVELTVKDFK
+1964 KYNGESVELTVKDFE

-2264 YTPAKSKKVVIHGR
+2264 YTPAKSKKGSDPWEKFDDNTDSGGIDTWDE
-2278 NLMTTQ
+2278 L
-2284 IQEVLIPG
+2284 EE
-2292 MSWRKKGMMKINHG
+2292 KG
-2306 MSMKKTLMIHGQMI
+2306 
-2320 VLGKIDL
+2320 
-2327 KYYSIDENRNREST
+2327 YDENQSWDEYEENSNDT
-2341 NKDSGIRNKTNK
+2341 WSDDSSWED
-2353 IRGFF
+2353 
-2358 RRL
+2358 

>member
-1 MNEDLLQDLFDLMP
+1 MNEDLLQDLFNLMP

-49 KEYQSFFKGLKKK
+49 KEYQSFFKELKKK

-107 QLLGNIPVASGS
+107 QLLGNIPVASGA
-119 ADFFGDMIRA
+119 ADFYGDMIRA

-268 VGLSFTEFLKEELDK
+268 VGLSFTEFLKEEIDEK
-283 AGLEFNKE
+283 GLEFNKE

-333 TVTKAAIKAGKSAV
+333 TVTKAAIKAGKAAV
-347 VSGARGVATATLIEG
+347 VSGAKGVATATVIEG
-362 GGGSAGEM
+362 VGGSAGE
-370 AARAATGQKQ
+370 AIARAATGQEM
-380 EASDILFEG
+380 EASDIIFEG
-389 IAGQVSTV
+389 VAGQVSTFV
-397 LKSGPQALGIDVNV
+397 KSGPKALGIDVNV

-557 ETDKESNDRKTRLDS
+557 ETDTEVSE
-572 RNKNLFEDT
+572 NLNEIDLGENET
-581 NKYNR
+581 IIENR
-586 EVGKS
+586 EVIVKGEKLNLTIIEQTSEKDGIKTTKYQSNRSNKS
-591 NSDPAIISDVTSTD
+591 SDQRSDSS
-605 EKGVATATY
+605 
-614 VNPDTGDIDVIVSG
+614 VSPETVL
-628 KNDKNF
+628 NENEEINLE
-634 VGYVR
+634 
-639 VYENGKPT
+639 ENGLEDLEDGGIPEVTKV
-647 NMFTAKMES
+647 FEVRE
-656 TGDAFKNMITSAE
+656 D
-669 AILPDNAEVV
+669 DNG
-679 ETTSISEGG
+679 T
-688 LKVYNNSKLT
+688 
-698 EKLDENGNVVT
+698 
-709 RPTQYSAATKES
+709 
-721 VEQDGQSAYNS
+721 
-732 FKTTD
+732 
-737 KAAAEAE
+737 KAADIEFT
-744 VAKIKAAYPGVN
+744 VTYPDGTKVNDRGTVKI
-756 ATINERKG
+756 T
-764 KPAPPPLPG
+764 
-773 QKAQPTKGKSEYSIS
+773 QKA
-788 IDLPVLTKPAAPSTE
+788 
-803 VKAETK
+803 
-809 KFQDSDVI
+809 
-817 LKEETFT
+817 KE
-824 VIDKDGGK
+824 
-832 TVTTVRTNLDGSL
+832 
-845 RKAEVESFD
+845 A
-854 ADGNSLGKGRNVSL
+854 
-868 ADNDIVVRDGLT
+868 
-880 AEQILTDRLVEGQV
+880 
-894 IEKTERSGNEI
+894 
-905 NNPKKTA
+905 
-912 QLTTD
+912 
-917 QKQKLGIPT
+917 
-926 QQSTAVEKPVLT
+926 AVEKPVLT

-1268 GNIPQALKTVLED
+1268 GNIPQGLKTVLED

-1385 VARKINKLTAQEIA
+1385 VARKINELTAQEIA

-1539 ADVLLDYDGLKGRKF
+1539 ADVLLDYDGLKGRKA

-1678 INLINDYVHHSA
+1678 INLINDYVHHAA

-1765 DIIEDNPNNTKESKK
+1765 DIIEDNPNNTKEAKQ

-1795 LFEKTFTDVSIGNEV
+1795 LFEKTFTDVSIGNEA
-1810 LREAQSLG
+1810 LRELQSLG

-1852 NFSAFANGLTDNS
+1852 NFSAFANGITDNS

-1919 LKLGSKQLYAGVDYI
+1919 LKLGSKQLYASVDYI

-1949 MWFGTFQAA
+1949 MWFGTFQAV

-1979 AIADGTSPYLSP
+1979 EIADGTSPYLSP
-1991 EFQRAVEAARNSA
+1991 KFERAVEAARNSA

-2013 SSNPYNSVFKN
+2013 SSNPYNSIFKN

-2066 DMSSGEALK
+2066 DMSSEEALK
-2075 VLTGVTARMSSYMV
+2075 VLIGVTARMSSYMV

-2100 ELFDVEDDDSEEDF
+2100 ELFGVEDDDSEEDF

-2195 GPFGPLWKTLSRS
+2195 GPFGPMWKTLSRS

-2264 YTPAKSKKVVIHGR
+2264 YTPAKSKKGSDPWEEFDDNTDSGGIDTWDE
-2278 NLMTTQ
+2278 L
-2284 IQEVLIPG
+2284 EE
-2292 MSWRKKGMMKINHG
+2292 KG
-2306 MSMKKTLMIHGQMI
+2306 
-2320 VLGKIDL
+2320 
-2327 KYYSIDENRNREST
+2327 YDENQSWDDFEENSNDT
-2341 NKDSGIRNKTNK
+2341 WSDDSSWED
-2353 IRGFF
+2353 
-2358 RRL
+2358 

>member
-1 MNEDLLQDLFDLMP
+1 MNEDLLQDLFNLMP

-49 KEYQSFFKGLKKK
+49 KEYQSFFKELKKK

-107 QLLGNIPVASGS
+107 QLLGNIPVASGA
-119 ADFFGDMIRA
+119 ADFYGDMIRA

-268 VGLSFTEFLKEELDK
+268 VGLSFTEFLKEEIDEK
-283 AGLEFNKE
+283 GLEFNKE

-333 TVTKAAIKAGKSAV
+333 TVTKAAIKAGKAAV
-347 VSGARGVATATLIEG
+347 VSGAKGVATATVIEG
-362 GGGSAGEM
+362 VGGSAGE
-370 AARAATGQKQ
+370 AIARAATGQEM
-380 EASDILFEG
+380 EASDIIFEG
-389 IAGQVSTV
+389 VAGQVSTFV
-397 LKSGPQALGIDVNV
+397 KSGPKALGIDVNV

-557 ETDKESNDRKTRLDS
+557 ETDTEVSE
-572 RNKNLFEDT
+572 NLNEIDLGENET
-581 NKYNR
+581 IIENR
-586 EVGKS
+586 EVIVKGEKLNLTIIEQTSEKDGIKTTKYQSNRSNKS
-591 NSDPAIISDVTSTD
+591 SDQR
-605 EKGVATATY
+605 
-614 VNPDTGDIDVIVSG
+614 GDSSVSPETVL
-628 KNDKNF
+628 NENEEINLE
-634 VGYVR
+634 
-639 VYENGKPT
+639 ENGLEDLEDGGIPEVTKV
-647 NMFTAKMES
+647 FEVRE
-656 TGDAFKNMITSAE
+656 D
-669 AILPDNAEVV
+669 DNG
-679 ETTSISEGG
+679 T
-688 LKVYNNSKLT
+688 
-698 EKLDENGNVVT
+698 
-709 RPTQYSAATKES
+709 
-721 VEQDGQSAYNS
+721 
-732 FKTTD
+732 
-737 KAAAEAE
+737 KAADIEFT
-744 VAKIKAAYPGVN
+744 VTYPDGTKVNDRGTVKI
-756 ATINERKG
+756 T
-764 KPAPPPLPG
+764 
-773 QKAQPTKGKSEYSIS
+773 QKA
-788 IDLPVLTKPAAPSTE
+788 
-803 VKAETK
+803 
-809 KFQDSDVI
+809 
-817 LKEETFT
+817 KE
-824 VIDKDGGK
+824 
-832 TVTTVRTNLDGSL
+832 
-845 RKAEVESFD
+845 A
-854 ADGNSLGKGRNVSL
+854 
-868 ADNDIVVRDGLT
+868 
-880 AEQILTDRLVEGQV
+880 
-894 IEKTERSGNEI
+894 
-905 NNPKKTA
+905 
-912 QLTTD
+912 
-917 QKQKLGIPT
+917 
-926 QQSTAVEKPVLT
+926 AVEKPVLT

-1268 GNIPQALKTVLED
+1268 GNIPQGLKTVLED

-1385 VARKINKLTAQEIA
+1385 VARKINELTAQEIA

-1539 ADVLLDYDGLKGRKF
+1539 ADVLLDYDGLKGRKA

-1678 INLINDYVHHSA
+1678 INLINDYVHHAA

-1765 DIIEDNPNNTKESKK
+1765 DIIEDNPNNTKEAKQ

-1795 LFEKTFTDVSIGNEV
+1795 LFEKTFTDVSIGNEA
-1810 LREAQSLG
+1810 LRELQSLG

-1852 NFSAFANGLTDNS
+1852 NFSAFANGITDNS

-1919 LKLGSKQLYAGVDYI
+1919 LKLGSKQLYASVDYI

-1949 MWFGTFQAA
+1949 MWFGTFQAV

-1979 AIADGTSPYLSP
+1979 EIADGTSPYLSP
-1991 EFQRAVEAARNSA
+1991 KFERAVEAARNSA

-2013 SSNPYNSVFKN
+2013 SSNPYNSIFKN

-2066 DMSSGEALK
+2066 DMSSEEALK
-2075 VLTGVTARMSSYMV
+2075 VLIGVTARMSSYMV

-2100 ELFDVEDDDSEEDF
+2100 ELFGVEDDDSEEDF

-2195 GPFGPLWKTLSRS
+2195 GPFGPMWKTLSRS

-2264 YTPAKSKKVVIHGR
+2264 YTPAKSKKGSDPWEEFDDNTDSGGIDTWDE
-2278 NLMTTQ
+2278 L
-2284 IQEVLIPG
+2284 EE
-2292 MSWRKKGMMKINHG
+2292 KG
-2306 MSMKKTLMIHGQMI
+2306 
-2320 VLGKIDL
+2320 
-2327 KYYSIDENRNREST
+2327 YDENQSWDDFEENSNDT
-2341 NKDSGIRNKTNK
+2341 WSDDSSWED
-2353 IRGFF
+2353 
-2358 RRL
+2358 

>member
-1 MNEDLLQDLFDLMP
+1 MEDQELLEVLEKAYAKGVPLDYIRTVTSDEQYKAA
-15 EGIFES
+15 
-21 PEEMKPVI
+21 EE
-29 ESEGIDGFFDQ
+29 FF
-40 MPDGAFFDI
+40 
-49 KEYQSFFKGLKKK
+49 LKKK
-62 ENSQLPVL
+62 DSTGESSEEVLSVSESGLVPNTTESLSSPVNS
-70 GKKDSELVGEV
+70 DSEFILSGGLNSLQSAYEKGMSIDYIRENFSDRPGIVSMAEQYY
-81 VTTDALLDSNE
+81 
-92 PSSEPKSEENKFWFE
+92 KSESARK
-107 QLLGNIPVASGS
+107 IAPPV
-119 ADFFGDMIRA
+119 
-129 GQQGYAQGQSVDDAI
+129 
-144 RLFAKAANASEE
+144 
-156 DIDAYISAV
+156 
-165 EKMEA
+165 
-170 FPESDEMKEFSKLYQ
+170 
-185 EGGGGIY
+185 EGLP
-192 GFMKGI
+192 GI
-198 IPNPSVINQVFTSSI
+198 IPEAENELARLYNSGVAPGLLANVVQQAEISGEVPYEKIAYLNSVIQENAPREEDYLYDTSNAVGSFVLDVI
-213 VSMMNP
+213 RVIPQSLISMVSAKEAG
-219 TVLGGAATGA
+219 VRGAAALGA
-229 VTGAGVGAAVGA
+229 TGAGVGSVVPGIGTALGATTGATAGYFGA
-241 AGGPL
+241 ASL
-246 AAFTGAGGAM
+246 AIEYASSISDVLREEGIDVTKADQLAFAFEDEKIMERAR
-256 TGAMMGAGGTLE
+256 E
-268 VGLSFTEFLKEELDK
+268 KGLK
-283 AGLEFNKE
+283 
-291 SVKEVLEDPEAL
+291 
-303 QRIRNKSAA
+303 
-312 RGVIIGLVDGITMGV
+312 RGIPIGIFDAISGGV
-327 AGEVGA
+327 AGKVGTSVVKALGKTTTNRAVKILGAEAASQGLLGGTGELAGQVISGEEIRPRDIALEAFAELGPAGPAMAYNLSGRLNATPGELRYADVIKATANQKDLVESSNAVDAIPEMSKLNSEIAAVSAIQPVDKNEARVKKQSLRELRDKKYDLKTTLSENYLALEQEQKGEVNGILELILANEA
-333 TVTKAAIKAGKSAV
+333 TIQTEGVDPRTVETLKKDSGNLQAQIREILTGDQELTTSTTEEEVSNPNEIDLGENETIIENREVIVKGEKLNLTIIEQTSEKDGIKTTKYQSNRSNKSSDQRGNSSVSPETVLNENEEINLEENGLEDLEDGGIPEVTKVFEVREDDNGTKAA
-347 VSGARGVATATLIEG
+347 
-362 GGGSAGEM
+362 
-370 AARAATGQKQ
+370 
-380 EASDILFEG
+380 
-389 IAGQVSTV
+389 
-397 LKSGPQALGIDVNV
+397 
-411 TKPGSFL
+411 
-418 RPPSYSMTGE
+418 
-428 PQTKADI
+428 DI
-435 EVFIETMTPEQIR
+435 EF
-448 TADITIK
+448 
-455 NDPELQAKVDY
+455 
-466 LKQRAQTDLTISE
+466 
-479 DIVGED
+479 
-485 RNTMIDLE
+485 
-493 MQILNMKDPKTES
+493 
-506 SKIKLQNLKDQIR
+506 
-519 VIIERNGKTEE
+519 
-530 QKNREKAAG
+530 
-539 DYKKTETT
+539 T
-547 VTSTEVNTKA
+547 VTYPDGTKV
-557 ETDKESNDRKTRLDS
+557 NDRGTVK
-572 RNKNLFEDT
+572 
-581 NKYNR
+581 
-586 EVGKS
+586 
-591 NSDPAIISDVTSTD
+591 
-605 EKGVATATY
+605 
-614 VNPDTGDIDVIVSG
+614 
-628 KNDKNF
+628 
-634 VGYVR
+634 
-639 VYENGKPT
+639 
-647 NMFTAKMES
+647 
-656 TGDAFKNMITSAE
+656 IT
-669 AILPDNAEVV
+669 
-679 ETTSISEGG
+679 
-688 LKVYNNSKLT
+688 
-698 EKLDENGNVVT
+698 
-709 RPTQYSAATKES
+709 
-721 VEQDGQSAYNS
+721 
-732 FKTTD
+732 
-737 KAAAEAE
+737 
-744 VAKIKAAYPGVN
+744 
-756 ATINERKG
+756 
-764 KPAPPPLPG
+764 
-773 QKAQPTKGKSEYSIS
+773 QKA
-788 IDLPVLTKPAAPSTE
+788 
-803 VKAETK
+803 
-809 KFQDSDVI
+809 
-817 LKEETFT
+817 KE
-824 VIDKDGGK
+824 
-832 TVTTVRTNLDGSL
+832 
-845 RKAEVESFD
+845 A
-854 ADGNSLGKGRNVSL
+854 
-868 ADNDIVVRDGLT
+868 
-880 AEQILTDRLVEGQV
+880 
-894 IEKTERSGNEI
+894 
-905 NNPKKTA
+905 
-912 QLTTD
+912 
-917 QKQKLGIPT
+917 
-926 QQSTAVEKPVLT
+926 AVEKPVLT

-1795 LFEKTFTDVSIGNEV
+1795 LFEKTFTDVSIGNEA
-1810 LREAQSLG
+1810 LRELQSLG

-1852 NFSAFANGLTDNS
+1852 NFSAFANGITDNS

-1964 KYNGESVELTVKDFK
+1964 KYNGESVELTVKDFE

-2264 YTPAKSKKVVIHGR
+2264 YTPAKSKKGSDPWEEFDDNTDSGGIDTWDE
-2278 NLMTTQ
+2278 L
-2284 IQEVLIPG
+2284 EE
-2292 MSWRKKGMMKINHG
+2292 KG
-2306 MSMKKTLMIHGQMI
+2306 
-2320 VLGKIDL
+2320 
-2327 KYYSIDENRNREST
+2327 YDENQSWDEYEENSNDT
-2341 NKDSGIRNKTNK
+2341 WSDDSSWED
-2353 IRGFF
+2353 
-2358 RRL
+2358 

>member
-1 MNEDLLQDLFDLMP
+1 MNEDLLQDLFNLMP

-107 QLLGNIPVASGS
+107 QLLGNIPVASGA
-119 ADFFGDMIRA
+119 ADFYGDMIRA

-268 VGLSFTEFLKEELDK
+268 VGLSFTEFLKEEIDEK
-283 AGLEFNKE
+283 GLEFNKE

-333 TVTKAAIKAGKSAV
+333 TVTKAAIKAGKAAV
-347 VSGARGVATATLIEG
+347 VSGAKGVATATVIEG
-362 GGGSAGEM
+362 VGGSAGE
-370 AARAATGQKQ
+370 AIARAATGQEM
-380 EASDILFEG
+380 EASDIIFEG
-389 IAGQVSTV
+389 VAGQVSTFV
-397 LKSGPQALGIDVNV
+397 KSGPKALGIDVNV

-557 ETDKESNDRKTRLDS
+557 ETDTEVSE
-572 RNKNLFEDT
+572 NLNEIDLGENET
-581 NKYNR
+581 IIENR
-586 EVGKS
+586 EVIVKGEKLNLTIIEQTSEKDGIKTTKYQSNRSNKS
-591 NSDPAIISDVTSTD
+591 SDQR
-605 EKGVATATY
+605 
-614 VNPDTGDIDVIVSG
+614 GDSSVSPETVL
-628 KNDKNF
+628 NENEEINLE
-634 VGYVR
+634 
-639 VYENGKPT
+639 ENGLEDLEDGGIPEVTKV
-647 NMFTAKMES
+647 FEVRE
-656 TGDAFKNMITSAE
+656 D
-669 AILPDNAEVV
+669 DNG
-679 ETTSISEGG
+679 T
-688 LKVYNNSKLT
+688 
-698 EKLDENGNVVT
+698 
-709 RPTQYSAATKES
+709 
-721 VEQDGQSAYNS
+721 
-732 FKTTD
+732 
-737 KAAAEAE
+737 KAADIEFT
-744 VAKIKAAYPGVN
+744 VTYPDGTKVNDRGTVKI
-756 ATINERKG
+756 T
-764 KPAPPPLPG
+764 
-773 QKAQPTKGKSEYSIS
+773 QKA
-788 IDLPVLTKPAAPSTE
+788 
-803 VKAETK
+803 
-809 KFQDSDVI
+809 
-817 LKEETFT
+817 KE
-824 VIDKDGGK
+824 
-832 TVTTVRTNLDGSL
+832 
-845 RKAEVESFD
+845 A
-854 ADGNSLGKGRNVSL
+854 
-868 ADNDIVVRDGLT
+868 
-880 AEQILTDRLVEGQV
+880 
-894 IEKTERSGNEI
+894 
-905 NNPKKTA
+905 
-912 QLTTD
+912 
-917 QKQKLGIPT
+917 
-926 QQSTAVEKPVLT
+926 AVEKPVLT

-1268 GNIPQALKTVLED
+1268 GNIPQGLKTVLED

-1385 VARKINKLTAQEIA
+1385 VARKINELTAQEIA

-1765 DIIEDNPNNTKESKK
+1765 DIIEDNPNNTKEAKQ

-1795 LFEKTFTDVSIGNEV
+1795 LFEKTFTDVSIGNEA
-1810 LREAQSLG
+1810 LRELQSLG

-1852 NFSAFANGLTDNS
+1852 NFSAFANGITDNS

-1919 LKLGSKQLYAGVDYI
+1919 LKLGSKQLYASVDYI

-1949 MWFGTFQAA
+1949 MWFGTFQAV

-1979 AIADGTSPYLSP
+1979 EIADGTSPYLSP
-1991 EFQRAVEAARNSA
+1991 KFERAVEAARNSA

-2013 SSNPYNSVFKN
+2013 SSNPYNSIFKN

-2066 DMSSGEALK
+2066 DMSSEEALK
-2075 VLTGVTARMSSYMV
+2075 VLIGVTARMSSYMV

-2100 ELFDVEDDDSEEDF
+2100 ELFGVEDDDSEEDF

-2195 GPFGPLWKTLSRS
+2195 GPFGPMWKTLSRS

-2264 YTPAKSKKVVIHGR
+2264 YTPAKSKKGSDPWEEFDDNTDSGGIDTWDE
-2278 NLMTTQ
+2278 L
-2284 IQEVLIPG
+2284 EE
-2292 MSWRKKGMMKINHG
+2292 KG
-2306 MSMKKTLMIHGQMI
+2306 
-2320 VLGKIDL
+2320 
-2327 KYYSIDENRNREST
+2327 YDENQSWDDFEENSNDT
-2341 NKDSGIRNKTNK
+2341 WSDDSSWED
-2353 IRGFF
+2353 
-2358 RRL
+2358 

>member
-1 MNEDLLQDLFDLMP
+1 MNEDLLQDLFNLMP

-49 KEYQSFFKGLKKK
+49 KEYQSFFKELKKK

-107 QLLGNIPVASGS
+107 QLLGNIPVASGA
-119 ADFFGDMIRA
+119 ADFYGDMIRA

-156 DIDAYISAV
+156 DIEAYISAV

-268 VGLSFTEFLKEELDK
+268 VGLSFTEFLKEEIDEK
-283 AGLEFNKE
+283 GLEFNKE

-333 TVTKAAIKAGKSAV
+333 TVTKAAIKAGKAAV
-347 VSGARGVATATLIEG
+347 VSGAKGVATATVIEG
-362 GGGSAGEM
+362 VGGSAGE
-370 AARAATGQKQ
+370 AIARAATGQEM
-380 EASDILFEG
+380 EASDIIFEG
-389 IAGQVSTV
+389 VAGQVSTFV
-397 LKSGPQALGIDVNV
+397 KSGPKALGIDVNV

-557 ETDKESNDRKTRLDS
+557 ETDTEVSE
-572 RNKNLFEDT
+572 NLNEIDLGENET
-581 NKYNR
+581 IIENR
-586 EVGKS
+586 EVIVKGEKLNLTIIEQTSEKDGIKTTKYQSNRSNKS
-591 NSDPAIISDVTSTD
+591 SDQR
-605 EKGVATATY
+605 
-614 VNPDTGDIDVIVSG
+614 GDSSVSPETVL
-628 KNDKNF
+628 NENEEINLE
-634 VGYVR
+634 
-639 VYENGKPT
+639 ENGLEDLEDGGIPEVTKV
-647 NMFTAKMES
+647 FEVRE
-656 TGDAFKNMITSAE
+656 D
-669 AILPDNAEVV
+669 DNG
-679 ETTSISEGG
+679 T
-688 LKVYNNSKLT
+688 
-698 EKLDENGNVVT
+698 
-709 RPTQYSAATKES
+709 
-721 VEQDGQSAYNS
+721 
-732 FKTTD
+732 
-737 KAAAEAE
+737 KAADIEFT
-744 VAKIKAAYPGVN
+744 VTYPDGTKVNDRGTVKI
-756 ATINERKG
+756 T
-764 KPAPPPLPG
+764 
-773 QKAQPTKGKSEYSIS
+773 QKA
-788 IDLPVLTKPAAPSTE
+788 
-803 VKAETK
+803 
-809 KFQDSDVI
+809 
-817 LKEETFT
+817 KE
-824 VIDKDGGK
+824 
-832 TVTTVRTNLDGSL
+832 
-845 RKAEVESFD
+845 A
-854 ADGNSLGKGRNVSL
+854 
-868 ADNDIVVRDGLT
+868 
-880 AEQILTDRLVEGQV
+880 
-894 IEKTERSGNEI
+894 
-905 NNPKKTA
+905 
-912 QLTTD
+912 
-917 QKQKLGIPT
+917 
-926 QQSTAVEKPVLT
+926 AVEKPVLT

-1268 GNIPQALKTVLED
+1268 GNIPQGLKTVLED

-1385 VARKINKLTAQEIA
+1385 VARKINELTAQEIA

-1539 ADVLLDYDGLKGRKF
+1539 ADVLLDYDGLKGRKA

-1678 INLINDYVHHSA
+1678 INLINDYVHHAA

-1765 DIIEDNPNNTKESKK
+1765 DIIEDNPNNTKEAKQ

-1795 LFEKTFTDVSIGNEV
+1795 LFEKTFTDVSIGNEA
-1810 LREAQSLG
+1810 LRELQSLG

-1852 NFSAFANGLTDNS
+1852 NFSAFANGITDNS

-1949 MWFGTFQAA
+1949 MWFGTFQAV

-1979 AIADGTSPYLSP
+1979 EIADGTSPYLSP
-1991 EFQRAVEAARNSA
+1991 KFERAVEAARNSA

-2013 SSNPYNSVFKN
+2013 SSNPYNSIFKN

-2066 DMSSGEALK
+2066 DMSSEEALK
-2075 VLTGVTARMSSYMV
+2075 VLIGVTARMSSYMV

-2100 ELFDVEDDDSEEDF
+2100 ELFGVEDDDSEEDF

-2195 GPFGPLWKTLSRS
+2195 GPFGPMWKTLSRS

-2264 YTPAKSKKVVIHGR
+2264 YTPAKSKKGSDPWEEFDDNTDSGGIDTWDE
-2278 NLMTTQ
+2278 L
-2284 IQEVLIPG
+2284 EE
-2292 MSWRKKGMMKINHG
+2292 KG
-2306 MSMKKTLMIHGQMI
+2306 
-2320 VLGKIDL
+2320 
-2327 KYYSIDENRNREST
+2327 YDENQSWDDFEENSNDT
-2341 NKDSGIRNKTNK
+2341 WSDDSSWED
-2353 IRGFF
+2353 
-2358 RRL
+2358 

>member
-1 MNEDLLQDLFDLMP
+1 MNEDLLQDLFNLMP

-49 KEYQSFFKGLKKK
+49 KEYQSFFKELKKK

-107 QLLGNIPVASGS
+107 QLLGNIPVASGA
-119 ADFFGDMIRA
+119 ADFYGDMIRA

-268 VGLSFTEFLKEELDK
+268 VGLSFTEFLKEEIDEK
-283 AGLEFNKE
+283 GLEFNKE

-333 TVTKAAIKAGKSAV
+333 TVTKAAIKAGKAAV
-347 VSGARGVATATLIEG
+347 VSGAKGVATATVIEG
-362 GGGSAGEM
+362 VGGSAGE
-370 AARAATGQKQ
+370 AIARAATGQEM
-380 EASDILFEG
+380 EASDIIFEG
-389 IAGQVSTV
+389 VAGQVSTFV
-397 LKSGPQALGIDVNV
+397 KSGPKALGIDVNV

-557 ETDKESNDRKTRLDS
+557 ETDTEVSE
-572 RNKNLFEDT
+572 NLNEIDLGENET
-581 NKYNR
+581 IIENR
-586 EVGKS
+586 EVIVKGEKLNLTIIEQTSEKDGIKTTKYQSNRSDRSSDKKS
-591 NSDPAIISDVTSTD
+591 ASS
-605 EKGVATATY
+605 
-614 VNPDTGDIDVIVSG
+614 VSPETVL
-628 KNDKNF
+628 NENEEINLE
-634 VGYVR
+634 
-639 VYENGKPT
+639 ENGLEDLEDGGIPEVTKV
-647 NMFTAKMES
+647 FEVRE
-656 TGDAFKNMITSAE
+656 D
-669 AILPDNAEVV
+669 DNG
-679 ETTSISEGG
+679 T
-688 LKVYNNSKLT
+688 
-698 EKLDENGNVVT
+698 
-709 RPTQYSAATKES
+709 
-721 VEQDGQSAYNS
+721 
-732 FKTTD
+732 
-737 KAAAEAE
+737 KAADIEFT
-744 VAKIKAAYPGVN
+744 VTYPDGTKVNDRGTVKI
-756 ATINERKG
+756 T
-764 KPAPPPLPG
+764 
-773 QKAQPTKGKSEYSIS
+773 QKA
-788 IDLPVLTKPAAPSTE
+788 
-803 VKAETK
+803 
-809 KFQDSDVI
+809 
-817 LKEETFT
+817 KE
-824 VIDKDGGK
+824 
-832 TVTTVRTNLDGSL
+832 
-845 RKAEVESFD
+845 A
-854 ADGNSLGKGRNVSL
+854 
-868 ADNDIVVRDGLT
+868 
-880 AEQILTDRLVEGQV
+880 
-894 IEKTERSGNEI
+894 
-905 NNPKKTA
+905 
-912 QLTTD
+912 
-917 QKQKLGIPT
+917 
-926 QQSTAVEKPVLT
+926 AVEKPVLT

-1268 GNIPQALKTVLED
+1268 GNIPQGLKTVLED

-1385 VARKINKLTAQEIA
+1385 VARKINELTAQEIA

-1539 ADVLLDYDGLKGRKF
+1539 ADVLLDYDGLKGRKA

-1678 INLINDYVHHSA
+1678 INLINDYVHHAA

-1765 DIIEDNPNNTKESKK
+1765 DIIEDNPNNTKEAKQ

-1795 LFEKTFTDVSIGNEV
+1795 LFEKTFTDVSIGNEA
-1810 LREAQSLG
+1810 LRELQSLG

-1852 NFSAFANGLTDNS
+1852 NFSAFANGITDNS

-1919 LKLGSKQLYAGVDYI
+1919 LKLGSKQLYASVDYI

-1949 MWFGTFQAA
+1949 MWFGTFQAV

-1979 AIADGTSPYLSP
+1979 EIADGTSPYLSP
-1991 EFQRAVEAARNSA
+1991 KFERAVEAARNSA

-2013 SSNPYNSVFKN
+2013 SSNPYNSIFKN

-2066 DMSSGEALK
+2066 DMSSEEALK
-2075 VLTGVTARMSSYMV
+2075 VLIGVTARMSSYMV

-2100 ELFDVEDDDSEEDF
+2100 ELFGVEDDDSEEDF

-2195 GPFGPLWKTLSRS
+2195 GPFGPMWKTLSRS

-2264 YTPAKSKKVVIHGR
+2264 YTPAKSKKGSDPWEEFDDNTDSGGIDTWDE
-2278 NLMTTQ
+2278 L
-2284 IQEVLIPG
+2284 EE
-2292 MSWRKKGMMKINHG
+2292 KG
-2306 MSMKKTLMIHGQMI
+2306 
-2320 VLGKIDL
+2320 
-2327 KYYSIDENRNREST
+2327 YDENQSWDDFEENSNDT
-2341 NKDSGIRNKTNK
+2341 WSDDSSWED
-2353 IRGFF
+2353 
-2358 RRL
+2358 